1 VNIYKDKEIGNR
13 QGGKLKLIYLNKG
26 QIDRVV
32 QIAKSI
38 RPDLFP
44 DGSNI
49 IGRSYKDLFEV
60 SNLYTTIYKDLN
72 YR

>member
-1 VNIYKDKEIGNR
+1 MRIR
-13 QGGKLKLIYLNKG
+13 LIYLNKD
-26 QIDRVV
+26 QIDQVV
-32 QIAKSI
+32 QIAKSV

-44 DGSNI
+44 DGRNI

-60 SNLYTTIYKDLN
+60 SNLYRTICKDLN

>member
-1 VNIYKDKEIGNR
+1 M
-13 QGGKLKLIYLNKG
+13 KLIYLNKD
-26 QIDRVV
+26 QID
-32 QIAKSI
+32 QIFAIAKSK

-44 DGSNI
+44 DGKDI

-60 SNLYTTIYKDLN
+60 SNLYRTICKDLN

>member
-1 VNIYKDKEIGNR
+1 MR
-13 QGGKLKLIYLNKG
+13 LIYLNKD
-26 QIDRVV
+26 QIDQVV

-44 DGSNI
+44 DGNHI

-60 SNLYTTIYKDLN
+60 SNLYRTICKDLG